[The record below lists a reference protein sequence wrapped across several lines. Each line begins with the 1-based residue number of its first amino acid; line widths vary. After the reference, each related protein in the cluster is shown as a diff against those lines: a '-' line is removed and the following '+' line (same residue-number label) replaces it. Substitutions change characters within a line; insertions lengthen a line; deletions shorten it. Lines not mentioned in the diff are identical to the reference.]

1 MPAISP
7 EVTDKLR
14 SELGTRKHIF
24 PDKHTRD
31 LNKSLEQSD
40 RHMRHGAQVS
50 NFSILLSDVLAR
62 ASEDPSLV
70 DQDRLPVMFKFLDDC
85 LSSCLREFAT
95 CTWAAITSSL
105 RRSLVLDNLY
115 WFSQGSRE
123 RVEDLPL
130 IGSDLFD
137 NKFDEVMLKEAQRL
151 KTDERID
158 LHRQA
163 PGSSSS
169 WSALTAGKESKSGQ
183 RSFRRP
189 YSTNF
194 RQPKATFNRVPTK
207 PSFLG
212 QSHPFYRSLYSPG
225 RVCPFVPPISITSS
239 SSLASS
245 SGFHGKPGGHCAM
258 VQDAYPIQSTFV
270 KRHQSSCLFQGASQ
284 KHRGKPLLLTISVL
298 GSFMCITQHTGPTA
312 LRPIRRT
319 KHEAIMVKCLA
330 QGHKCRCRESNP
342 HSGFLTTPE
351 LEYGALDR

>member
-1 MPAISP
+1 MLLFKANSDDTSHFFTVPAISS
-7 EVTDKLR
+7 EVKDKLR

-31 LNKSLEQSD
+31 LNKSLEKLD

-85 LSSCLREFAT
+85 LSSCLLEFAT
-95 CTWAAITSSL
+95 GAAITSSL

-115 WFSQGSRE
+115 WPSQGSRE
-123 RVEDLPL
+123 RIEDLPL

-137 NKFDEVMLKEAQRL
+137 NKFDEVMLKEAKRL

-158 LHRQA
+158 ICRQA

-189 YSTNF
+189 YSTKF
-194 RQPKATFNRVPTK
+194 RQPKATSNCVPTK
-207 PSFLG
+207 PSFRR
-212 QSHPFYRSLYSPG
+212 QTFTSTKTFPSRS
-225 RVCPFVPPISITSS
+225 THSS
-239 SSLASS
+239 
-245 SGFHGKPGGHCAM
+245 
-258 VQDAYPIQSTFV
+258 
-270 KRHQSSCLFQGASQ
+270 R
-284 KHRGKPLLLTISVL
+284 
-298 GSFMCITQHTGPTA
+298 
-312 LRPIRRT
+312 
-319 KHEAIMVKCLA
+319 A
-330 QGHKCRCRESNP
+330 QGTRGYK
-342 HSGFLTTPE
+342 GQ
-351 LEYGALDR
+351 